1 VILSDGA
8 GVLGAG
14 GEADAVAIVES
25 SNCAVHD
32 VPIEGFES
40 VPNWLPVPWP
50 EANSTCGIQFNLT
63 RSCPSLSCEK
73 RMRHRERKFFGIR
86 VAAGGDKPFGG
97 GEDVGIWRNLE
108 ELEGIELVFV

>member
-1 VILSDGA
+1 MILSAGA

-14 GEADAVAIVES
+14 GEADVVAIVES

-32 VPIEGFES
+32 VPIEGVES

-50 EANSTCGIQFNLT
+50 EVNSTCGIQFNLT
-63 RSCPSLSCEK
+63 KSSPLSCEK

-86 VAAGGDKPFGG
+86 VAAGGDKPLG

-108 ELEGIELVFV
+108 GLEGIELVFI